1 MSGHDLAASV
11 RPASDSTV
19 MTHHVVTT
27 VRGGVTAPQG
37 FAAAGI
43 HCGIKKK
50 RLPDLALLVS
60 ERKGPVAGV
69 FTTNRI
75 AAAPVELD
83 RIYLRKKTGLA
94 VIVNSGNANA
104 CTGRQGMADAV
115 EMADLVAR
123 RMKIAPHTVFVG
135 STGVIG
141 QPLPMARIR
150 QGLPALMKQLRRT
163 GGHDAATA
171 ILTTDLKTKEAAYSA
186 RIGGRMIT
194 VGGMAKGS
202 GMVHPDMATMLAY
215 VTTDAAIEQPA
226 LQQALTAAVAK
237 SFNCIS
243 VDGDTSTN
251 DTVLCL
257 ANGLAGNPLLR
268 KGSTA
273 LATFQR
279 LLDHVCLDLA
289 MKVIRDGEGVTK
301 VVKLAV
307 TGARTH
313 TDAKQIARTIGTS
326 LLVKTA
332 LFGEDANWG
341 RIVAALGRSGVAID
355 PQRIGLAFDGVPM
368 MKAGSPLGAPAQRK
382 IDRIVK
388 HREFTIT
395 IAIGQ
400 GAASAALWITDLS
413 YEYVKINASYRT

>member
-1 MSGHDLAASV
+1 MN
-11 RPASDSTV
+11 R
-19 MTHHVVTT
+19 
-27 VRGGVTAPQG
+27 VRGGVTAPRG
-37 FAAAGI
+37 FSAAGI

-60 ERKGPVAGV
+60 KRNGPVAGV
-69 FTTNRI
+69 FTTNRVT
-75 AAAPVELD
+75 AAPVQLD
-83 RIYLRKKTGLA
+83 RLYLKKKTARA

-104 CTGRQGMADAV
+104 VTGKEGYAHAV
-115 EMADLVAR
+115 EMTALVAKR
-123 RMKIAPHTVFVG
+123 LKTAPHTVFVG

-150 QGLPALMKQLRRT
+150 QGLPALMAQLRRT
-163 GGHDAATA
+163 GGHDAARA
-171 ILTTDLKTKEAAYSA
+171 ILTTDLKTKEVAYRA
-186 RIGGRMIT
+186 RIGGKTII

-202 GMVHPDMATMLAY
+202 GMIHPDMATMLAY
-215 VTTDAAIEQPA
+215 VTTDAAIEQSA
-226 LQQALTAAVAK
+226 LQRALVAAVGK

-243 VDGDTSTN
+243 VDGDSSTN

-257 ANGLAGNPLLR
+257 ANGLAGNSTLR
-268 KGSTA
+268 KGSAA
-273 LATFQR
+273 LAAFQR
-279 LLDHVCLDLA
+279 LLDRVCLDLA

-301 VVKLAV
+301 IVKLAV

-313 TDAKQIARTIGTS
+313 ADARQIAKTIGTS

-355 PQRIGLAFDGVPM
+355 QTRIGLAFDGVPM
-368 MKAGSPLGAPAQRK
+368 LKAGSPLGAAAQRK

-388 HREFTIT
+388 SREFTIT
-395 IAIGQ
+395 ITVGQ
-400 GAASAALWITDLS
+400 GAASAMLWITDLS

>member
-1 MSGHDLAASV
+1 
-11 RPASDSTV
+11 
-19 MTHHVVTT
+19 MTRHSVTT
-27 VRGGVTAPQG
+27 VRGGVTAPRG

-60 ERKGPVAGV
+60 ERNGPVAGV

-75 AAAPVELD
+75 AAAPVQLD
-83 RIYLRKKTGLA
+83 RLYLKRKTARA

-104 CTGRQGMADAV
+104 VTGKQGYADAM
-115 EMADLVAR
+115 EMSSLAAKRL
-123 RMKIAPHTVFVG
+123 KIAPHTVFVG

-150 QGLPALMKQLRRT
+150 QGLPALMKQVRRT
-163 GGHDAATA
+163 GGHDAARA

-186 RIGGRMIT
+186 RIGGRTIT

-202 GMVHPDMATMLAY
+202 GMIHPDMATMLAY

-226 LQQALTAAVAK
+226 LQQALASAVAK

-243 VDGDTSTN
+243 VDGDSSTN

-257 ANGLAGNPLLR
+257 ANGLAGNPTLR
-268 KGSTA
+268 KGSAA
-273 LATFQR
+273 LATFQH
-279 LLDHVCLDLA
+279 LLDQVCLDLA

-307 TGARTH
+307 TGARTQA
-313 TDAKQIARTIGTS
+313 DARQIAKTIGTS

-341 RIVAALGRSGVAID
+341 RIVAALGRAGVAVD
-355 PQRIGLAFDGVPM
+355 PGRIGLAFDGVPI
-368 MKAGSPLGAPAQRK
+368 MKAGRQLGAQAQRK

-388 HREFTIT
+388 NREFTIT

-400 GAASAALWITDLS
+400 GAASASLWITDLS